1 MLAGGIWQ
9 PTPHHLP
16 PLRGFFRLRL
26 LIPLQVRLLAS
37 PGSAESFETTDLLH
51 LLVLLLH
58 EHPELFSQLRD
69 VLLFLVQLVLVRY
82 LLVVELGLQEFELF
96 VHRTQV
102 VEKVLVGLGA
112 AVVEDLNE
120 SLRLAAVCE

>member
-16 PLRGFFRLRL
+16 LLRGFSRLCL

-37 PGSAESFETTDLLH
+37 PSSAEGFETTDLLH

-69 VLLFLVQLVLVRY
+69 VLLFFVQLVLVRY
-82 LLVVELGLQEFELF
+82 LLVVELRLQEFELF
-96 VHRTQV
+96 VHRAQV

-112 AVVEDLNE
+112 AVVEDLNK